1 MSTLLLSEQLTMPCL
16 ILSVYFAA
24 ARIML
29 GSLMSVCMNV
39 CVTMCMSVC
48 DYVYE
53 SVCDGV

>member
-39 CVTMCMSVC
+39 DMNINK
-48 DYVYE
+48 YVRMLL
-53 SVCDGV
+53 